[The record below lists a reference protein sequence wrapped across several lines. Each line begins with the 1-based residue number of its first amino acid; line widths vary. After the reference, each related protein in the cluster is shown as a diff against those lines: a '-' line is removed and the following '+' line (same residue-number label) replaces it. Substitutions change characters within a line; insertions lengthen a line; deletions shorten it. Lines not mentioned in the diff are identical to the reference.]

1 MILDGEIENIEE
13 LRIGYGFI
21 ESFSKPYDASSYSRI
36 NIVLD
41 VVDAKA
47 FDTGIVQE
55 RSPAHLSMVR
65 IMTTQ
70 KRLEHLFDIS
80 SPIIEG
86 DWFRIELGV
95 HPGMPR
101 AWVLEA
107 RNDYGGAVI
116 ALNLIGLLRVNGE
129 GPNEAIG
136 PNSKLGALRLWCKI
150 AGRPAAV
157 PAVITDATDLH
168 VRVADVGHAS
178 FAAIHVAPDPASKI
192 VGYFDVGGPVYF
204 HHHTFPKAFKDHLL
218 IPRDGFVALSHWDFD
233 HYSLAVTKMKG
244 LQNLTWYAPEQLV
257 GPNAA
262 RLQVLLGARL
272 NFVHT
277 PTYHISA
284 GLQMWQGSGA
294 LGDRNN
300 SGYVFTVQNGAGGT
314 LLTGDVAYDCIPA
327 GAKTN
332 LVALG
337 VTHHGGSG
345 AGSPPTPLA
354 GSGSAA
360 VSFGLPNRYHHPNW
374 DDIAKHTLAGW
385 HVQPTFVTPTNRGD
399 VWLP

>member
-1 MILDGEIENIEE
+1 MIIDEENEDIKG
-13 LRIGYGFI
+13 LRVGYGFI

-41 VVDAKA
+41 VVDANA
-47 FDTGIVQE
+47 FDAGIVGD

-70 KRLEHLFDIS
+70 KRLENLFDIG
-80 SPIIEG
+80 SPITEG
-86 DWFRIELGV
+86 DWFRIRLGV
-95 HPGMPR
+95 RARMPR

-107 RNDYGGAVI
+107 RNDYMGDVI
-116 ALNLIGLLRVNGE
+116 GLNLIGLLRISSAGPSGPTEPNG
-129 GPNEAIG
+129 
-136 PNSKLGALRLWCKI
+136 KLGALRAWCRIPGQNAKTS
-150 AGRPAAV
+150 
-157 PAVITDATDLH
+157 VIVTNATDFH

-178 FAAIHVAPDPASKI
+178 FSAIHAAPDLASKI

-204 HHHTFPKAFKDHLL
+204 HHHTFPKTFKDHLL
-218 IPRDGFVALSHWDFD
+218 IPSDGFVALSHWDFD

-262 RLQVLLGARL
+262 RLQVLLGPRL

-277 PTYHISA
+277 PTYQISN
-284 GLQMWQGSGA
+284 GLQMWQGSGTP
-294 LGDRNN
+294 GDRNN
-300 SGYVFTVQNGAGGT
+300 SGYVFTVQSRAGRT

-332 LVALG
+332 LAALG

-345 AGSPPTPLA
+345 AGSPPTPIA
-354 GSGSAA
+354 GNRPAA

-374 DDIAKHTLAGW
+374 SDIAKHTLAGW
-385 HVQPTFVTPTNRGD
+385 QIKPTFVTATTRGD